1 MSTALEVTLVI
12 LAFVIVFFLF
22 VFFLGVVAIVGG
34 LKNIEK
40 LIKKSEDGHN
50 AEER

>member
-12 LAFVIVFFLF
+12 LALAILFFLF
-22 VFFLGVVAIVGG
+22 AFFLGIVAIVGG

-40 LIKKSEDGHN
+40 LIKESEGGNDAN
-50 AEER
+50 RR